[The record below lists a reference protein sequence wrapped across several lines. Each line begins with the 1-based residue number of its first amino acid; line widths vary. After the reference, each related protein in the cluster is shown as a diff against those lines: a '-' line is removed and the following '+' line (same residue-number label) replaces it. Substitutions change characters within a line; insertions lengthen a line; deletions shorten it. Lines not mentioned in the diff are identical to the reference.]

1 MLLNYE
7 CIVTI
12 SYLLINSNKG
22 DKRKVMDT
30 FFIQEYV
37 AVCMVIMYQV
47 LVMKCIQC
55 TPLCDDH

>member
-7 CIVTI
+7 CILII

-30 FFIQEYV
+30 FSYKGMWLYV
-37 AVCMVIMYQV
+37 DRVSGSGDEVPPVYTTV
-47 LVMKCIQC
+47 
-55 TPLCDDH
+55 